1 MTESNAARA
10 LVIRP
15 FLKNASFTERFS
27 ADYCV
32 DHNVKIAE
40 TAGLCAAL
48 NLEICETALVPLAKY
63 TAKEILTSGKAE
75 EIGEKI
81 LFHDAA
87 LLVVDAPVTPVQQRN
102 LEKRYKIKVLD
113 RIGLI
118 LEIFSERASTNE
130 GKLQVELARLTYQ
143 KSRLV
148 KAWSHLERQRGGG
161 GFTGGP
167 GETQKESDRRI
178 IEEKIKR
185 IKKKLEES
193 VRTRTL
199 HRSARKKIP
208 YPVIAL
214 AGYTNAGKSSLFNL
228 LTKSDTFAEDL
239 LFATLDPKLRL
250 LVLENGDRVIVSDTV
265 GFVSDLPVQ
274 LVEAFKATL
283 EEVTEADLI
292 LHVRDISSSETDHQK
307 IDVLK
312 TLKDIGVNPN
322 VPVIEVCNKI
332 DLLPP
337 ETRNELNAEFLRR
350 ADRSDDFQ
358 DLKVPCSA
366 QTGEGAEAIKAVIA
380 ALTGQNKTRLETL
393 FPIGAD
399 RAVAALYRH
408 AEVKNSE
415 YADDGSVKMTY
426 VCDPRKY
433 GVLRKEFPEYFPERA

>member
-1 MTESNAARA
+1 
-10 LVIRP
+10 
-15 FLKNASFTERFS
+15 
-27 ADYCV
+27 
-32 DHNVKIAE
+32 
-40 TAGLCAAL
+40 L
-48 NLEICETALVPLAKY
+48 NLDVRESLLVPLVKY

-75 EIGEKI
+75 EIGEQI
-81 LFHDAA
+81 IFHSAE
-87 LLVVDAPVTPVQQRN
+87 LLIVDAPVTPIQQRN

-130 GKLQVELARLTYQ
+130 GKLQVELARLSYQ

-148 KAWSHLERQRGGG
+148 KAWGHLERQRGGG

-167 GETQKESDRRI
+167 GETQKESDRRM

-199 HRSARKKIP
+199 HRAARKKVP
-208 YPVIAL
+208 YPVVAL

-228 LTKSDTFAEDL
+228 LTKSDSFAEDL

-250 LVLENGDRVIVSDTV
+250 LLLENGDRVIMSDTV

-274 LVEAFKATL
+274 LVDAFKATL

-292 LHVRDISSSETDHQK
+292 VHVRDIASPETENQK

-312 TLKDIGVNPN
+312 TLKEIGVNPA
-322 VPVIEVCNKI
+322 VPIIEACNKI
-332 DLLPP
+332 DLLP
-337 ETRNELNAEFLRR
+337 EEISQELNVDFLRQIEKAEQQR
-350 ADRSDDFQ
+350 YVG
-358 DLKVPCSA
+358 LKIPCSA
-366 QTGEGAEAIKAVIA
+366 HTGAGADIIKAVIA
-380 ALTGQNKTRLETL
+380 ALTGKNKIERKISL
-393 FPIGAD
+393 PPGAD
-399 RAVAALYRH
+399 HVVAALYRH

-415 YADDGSVKMTY
+415 YTDDGSVNVTY
-426 VCDPRKY
+426 ICDSRKY
-433 GVLRKEFPEYFPERA
+433 GALRKEFPAYFPEA